1 MNLNKIFLVGRLTQD
16 PETRTTSSGQ
26 MVCSFGLATHRIWNN
41 QNKERQEQTE
51 FHNIVLW
58 QRLAEIA
65 SQYLSKGSLILVEGR
80 IQTRSWEDQT
90 GNKRY
95 KTEVV
100 AENIQMGPRAASQPK
115 VINNTAPEK
124 PAEAKKEEIPVIEE
138 DTPSA
143 SLASEPKDEKEIN
156 VKDIPF

>member
-26 MVCSFGLATHRIWNN
+26 MVCSFGLATNRIWNN

-65 SQYLSKGSLILVEGR
+65 SQYLNKGSLILVEGR

-100 AENIQMGPRAASQPK
+100 AENIQMGPRTTSQPK
-115 VINNTAPEK
+115 VINNTTPEK
-124 PAEAKKEEIPVIEE
+124 PTEVKKEEIPIIEE

-143 SLASEPKDEKEIN
+143 SLSSESKDEID